1 MFRVLAVHLSAVP
14 RPTGHRSLDGVD
26 QRSEIRE
33 FLSTRRAKI
42 TPEQAELPIM
52 DGHRRVPGLRREE
65 VALLAGISVEYYA
78 RLERGNLR
86 GASDAVLDAVARAL
100 RLDEAEHAHLRD
112 LARTAHPGAGRRV
125 PRRSRPQPLRPT
137 LQHLLDAMTE
147 APAFIRNGGLD
158 VLAINRL
165 GRALYAS
172 ALTGSARRANLG
184 RFRFLDPAAA
194 DFYADLDNTAH
205 STVALLRTEL
215 GRDPHNRD
223 LADLVGELS
232 THSDEFRTLWATHDV
247 RLHRTGTKTFHHPT
261 VGTLSLTYEAMPLPT
276 DPGLTLTA
284 YTAAPGTASRE
295 RLELLASWAAA
306 LDHPDLPEPRSAP
319 TTQTRTA

>member
-1 MFRVLAVHLSAVP
+1 M
-14 RPTGHRSLDGVD
+14 D
-26 QRSEIRE
+26 QRSEIRD

-42 TPEQAELPIM
+42 TPEQAGLPVRG
-52 DGHRRVPGLRREE
+52 GHRRVPGLRREE

-78 RLERGNLR
+78 RLERGNLQ
-86 GASDAVLDAVARAL
+86 GASDAVLNAVARAL

-112 LARTAHPGAGRRV
+112 LARTARPGADRRV

-147 APAFIRNGGLD
+147 APAFIRNGRLD

-165 GRALYAS
+165 GRALYAP
-172 ALTGSARRANLG
+172 AFLGSARPANLA
-184 RFRFLDPAAA
+184 RFRFLDPAAV

-205 STVALLRTEL
+205 STVALLRTEV
-215 GRDPHNRD
+215 GQDPHNHD
-223 LADLVGELS
+223 LTDLIDELS
-232 THSDEFRTLWATHDV
+232 THSAEFRPLWATHDV
-247 RLHRTGTKTFHHPT
+247 RLHRTGIKTFHHPT

-284 YTAAPGTASRE
+284 YTAEPGTVSRE
-295 RLELLASWAAA
+295 RLELLASWTPT
-306 LDHPDLPEPRSAP
+306 LDRPDLPEPGSAP
-319 TTQTRTA
+319 PTQRRTA